1 MREKYWSLYA
11 TVKHSE
17 RYFSYYRERAQFR
30 DKCIKILLCVA
41 SLSSVANLALWG
53 QIPLLWPIISA
64 VAQILSAVA
73 YLIPYSDQVNALN
86 KLLPELD
93 MLIHR
98 IDYYWDRINILDDV
112 SDKEINSLVLDFNV
126 EFTKLENQYTE
137 GIPFPSVKRCT
148 KKADIDL
155 QNFYKN
161 RFYPPQRNY
170 LEEELNR
177 VSR

>member
-17 RYFSYYRERAQFR
+17 RYFFYYRERAQR
-30 DKCIKILLCVA
+30 WDRRIKVFLCVA

-53 QIPLLWPIISA
+53 HVPLLWPIISA
-64 VAQILSAVA
+64 IAQILSAVA
-73 YLIPYSDQVNALN
+73 YLIPYSDQINALN
-86 KLLPELD
+86 SLLPELD

-98 IDYYWDRINILDDV
+98 IDYYWDRINILEDV
-112 SDKEINSLVLDFNV
+112 PDKEINSLVLDFNV
-126 EFTKLENQYTE
+126 EFAKLEDKYTK
-137 GIPFPSVKRCT
+137 GIPFPPIKHCT
-148 KKADIDL
+148 KKADVDL

-161 RFYPPQRNY
+161 RFHPPQRDY
-170 LEEELNR
+170 LEEELDR